1 MENVL
6 KITTKNHPSL
16 EKKRKT
22 KEFTI
27 TKQEFPKKLKVST
40 NRNCVR
46 RN

>member
-22 KEFTI
+22 KEFTK
-27 TKQEFPKKLKVST
+27 TTQKVKVST
-40 NRNCVR
+40 N
-46 RN
+46 